1 MKNIAAIIFTLLV
14 LIACSKEKTETVKMG
29 SKDSNLLE
37 IKNFSE
43 SAKPKNIILAIAD
56 GSGLNHITVSR
67 LAIGGP
73 DYKLYI
79 DQLPVAG
86 ISSTHAYEN
95 LITDSAAAATAWAT
109 GNKTKNRYLSVDKD
123 KKELTTIFE
132 MLDDKGYLKG
142 IVATSSVTHATPAAF
157 YAHIDSRYKEKE
169 IAAQLLNS
177 SVDIALGGGQE
188 FFNLEEVE
196 KNHYL
201 MTQKASLEKNYGGLK
216 NIVGLFDE
224 DGMERGPDMPT
235 QREMTNFALDYLDDK
250 CNGFFLMTEGSQID
264 WAGHS
269 NDIEYMIREFKDFDL
284 TIKDLINFVSANKN
298 TLLIITADHETGGLQ
313 LMKQKDNSFIVQWGT
328 GSHTGVPVGVYAY
341 GPGSQN
347 FNGMM
352 DNTDIFYKILEVLDY
367 QNLTNSTCGEN
378 NDR

>member
-1 MKNIAAIIFTLLV
+1 MKNIAAIIFTLL
-14 LIACSKEKTETVKMG
+14 LLTACSKEKTETVKMG
-29 SKDSNLLE
+29 NKDSNLLE

-43 SAKPKNIILAIAD
+43 STKPKNIILAIAD
-56 GSGLNHITVSR
+56 GAGLNQITVSR

-73 DYKLYI
+73 DHKLYI

-86 ISSTHAYEN
+86 TSSTHAYEN

-169 IAAQLLNS
+169 IADQLLNS

-188 FFNLEEVE
+188 FFNLQELD
-196 KNHYL
+196 KNHHL
-201 MTQKASLEKNYGGLK
+201 MTEKVSLENNYDGLK
-216 NIVGLFDE
+216 NIIGLFDE
-224 DGMERGPDMPT
+224 DGMERGLDMPT
-235 QREMTNFALDYLDDK
+235 QREMTNYALDYLDDK

-269 NDIEYMIREFKDFDL
+269 NDVDYMIREFKDFDL
-284 TIKDLINFVSANKN
+284 TIKDLINFVTANKD
-298 TLLIITADHETGGLQ
+298 TLLLITADHETGGLQ
-313 LMKQKDNSFIVQWGT
+313 LMKQKDDSFIVQWGT

-347 FNGMM
+347 FSGVM

-367 QNLTNSTCGEN
+367 QNLTTSTCALN
-378 NDR
+378 ND

>member
-95 LITDSAAAATAWAT
+95 LITDSAAASTAWAT

-224 DGMERGPDMPT
+224 DGMERGLDMPT

>member
-56 GSGLNHITVSR
+56 GAGLNHITVSR

-188 FFNLEEVE
+188 FFNLEEAE

>member
-1 MKNIAAIIFTLLV
+1 MKNIAAIIFTLLT

-29 SKDSNLLE
+29 NKDSNLLE
-37 IKNFSE
+37 IINFSE
-43 SAKPKNIILAIAD
+43 STKPKNIILAIAD
-56 GSGLNHITVSR
+56 GAGLNHITVSR

-73 DYKLYI
+73 DHKLYI

-86 ISSTHAYEN
+86 TSSTHAYEN

-142 IVATSSVTHATPAAF
+142 VVVTSSVTHATPAAF

-169 IAAQLLNS
+169 IADQLLNS

-188 FFNLEEVE
+188 FFNLQELD
-196 KNHYL
+196 KNHHL
-201 MTQKASLEKNYGGLK
+201 MTEKVSLENNYDGLK
-216 NIVGLFDE
+216 NIIGLFDE
-224 DGMERGPDMPT
+224 DGMERGLDMPT
-235 QREMTNFALDYLDDK
+235 QREMTSYALDYLDDK

-284 TIKDLINFVSANKN
+284 TIKDLINFVTANKD
-298 TLLIITADHETGGLQ
+298 TLLLITADHETGGLQ
-313 LMKQKDNSFIVQWGT
+313 LMKQKDDSFIVQWGT

-347 FNGMM
+347 FSGVM

-367 QNLTNSTCGEN
+367 QNLTTSKCALN
-378 NDR
+378 ND

>member
-1 MKNIAAIIFTLLV
+1 MKNIAAIIFTLLA

-29 SKDSNLLE
+29 NKDSNLLE

-43 SAKPKNIILAIAD
+43 SKKPKNIILAIAD
-56 GSGLNHITVSR
+56 GAGLNHITVSR

-73 DYKLYI
+73 DHKLYI

-86 ISSTHAYEN
+86 TSSIHAYEN

-169 IAAQLLNS
+169 IADQLLNS

-188 FFNLEEVE
+188 FFNLEELD

-201 MTQKASLEKNYGGLK
+201 MTEKVSLENNYDGLK
-216 NIVGLFDE
+216 NIIGLFDE
-224 DGMERGPDMPT
+224 DGMERGLDMPT
-235 QREMTNFALDYLDDK
+235 QREMTSYALDYLDDK

-269 NDIEYMIREFKDFDL
+269 NDVEYMIREFKDFDL
-284 TIKDLINFVSANKN
+284 TIKDLINFVSANKD
-298 TLLIITADHETGGLQ
+298 TLLLITADHETGGLQ
-313 LMKQKDNSFIVQWGT
+313 LMKQKDDSFIVQWGT

-347 FNGMM
+347 FSGVM

-367 QNLTNSTCGEN
+367 QNLTTSTCGL
-378 NDR
+378 NDD

>member
-1 MKNIAAIIFTLLV
+1 MKNIAVIIFTLLL

-29 SKDSNLLE
+29 NKDSNLLE

-43 SAKPKNIILAIAD
+43 STRPKNIILAIAD
-56 GSGLNHITVSR
+56 GAGLNHITISR

-73 DYKLYI
+73 DHKLYI

-86 ISSTHAYEN
+86 TSSTHAYEN

-169 IAAQLLNS
+169 IADQLLNS

-188 FFNLEEVE
+188 FFNLQELD
-196 KNHYL
+196 KNHHL
-201 MTQKASLEKNYGGLK
+201 MTEKVSLENNYDGLK
-216 NIVGLFDE
+216 NIIGLFDE
-224 DGMERGPDMPT
+224 DGMERGLDMPT
-235 QREMTNFALDYLDDK
+235 QREMTSYALDYLDDK

-269 NDIEYMIREFKDFDL
+269 NDVEYMIREFKDFDL
-284 TIKDLINFVSANKN
+284 TIKDLINFVTANKD
-298 TLLIITADHETGGLQ
+298 TLLLITADHETGGLQ
-313 LMKQKDNSFIVQWGT
+313 LMKQKDDSFIVQWGT

-347 FNGMM
+347 FSGVM

-367 QNLTNSTCGEN
+367 QDLTTSKCALN
-378 NDR
+378 ND

>member
-1 MKNIAAIIFTLLV
+1 MKNIAAIIFTLLA

-29 SKDSNLLE
+29 NKDSNLLE

-43 SAKPKNIILAIAD
+43 SKKPKNIILAIAD
-56 GSGLNHITVSR
+56 GAGLNHITVSR

-73 DYKLYI
+73 DHKLYI

-86 ISSTHAYEN
+86 TSSIHAYEN

-142 IVATSSVTHATPAAF
+142 IVATSSVTHATPAAL

-169 IAAQLLNS
+169 IADQLLNS

-188 FFNLEEVE
+188 FFNLEELD

-201 MTQKASLEKNYGGLK
+201 MTEKVSLENNYDGLK
-216 NIVGLFDE
+216 NIIGLFDE
-224 DGMERGPDMPT
+224 DGMERGLNMPT
-235 QREMTNFALDYLDDK
+235 QREMTNYALDYLDDK

-269 NDIEYMIREFKDFDL
+269 NDVEYMIREFKDFDL
-284 TIKDLINFVSANKN
+284 TIKDLINFVSANKD
-298 TLLIITADHETGGLQ
+298 TLLLITADHETGGLQ
-313 LMKQKDNSFIVQWGT
+313 LMKQKDDSFIVQWGT

-347 FNGMM
+347 FSGVM

-367 QNLTNSTCGEN
+367 QNLTTSTCGL
-378 NDR
+378 NDD

>member
-1 MKNIAAIIFTLLV
+1 MKNIAAIIFTLL
-14 LIACSKEKTETVKMG
+14 LLTACSKEKTETVKMG
-29 SKDSNLLE
+29 NKDSNLLE

-43 SAKPKNIILAIAD
+43 STKPKNIILAIAD
-56 GSGLNHITVSR
+56 GAGLNHITVSR

-73 DYKLYI
+73 DHKLYI

-86 ISSTHAYEN
+86 TSSTHAYEN

-169 IAAQLLNS
+169 IADQLLNS

-188 FFNLEEVE
+188 FFNLQELD
-196 KNHYL
+196 KNHHL
-201 MTQKASLEKNYGGLK
+201 MTEKVSLENNYDGLK
-216 NIVGLFDE
+216 NIIGLFDE
-224 DGMERGPDMPT
+224 DGMERGLDMPT
-235 QREMTNFALDYLDDK
+235 QREMTSYALDYLDDK

-269 NDIEYMIREFKDFDL
+269 NDVEYMIREFKDFDL
-284 TIKDLINFVSANKN
+284 TIKDLINFVSVNKD
-298 TLLIITADHETGGLQ
+298 TLLLITADHETGGLQ
-313 LMKQKDNSFIVQWGT
+313 LIKQKDDSFIVQWGT

-347 FNGMM
+347 FSGVM

-367 QNLTNSTCGEN
+367 QNLTTSTCALN
-378 NDR
+378 ND

>member
-1 MKNIAAIIFTLLV
+1 MKNIAAIIFTLL
-14 LIACSKEKTETVKMG
+14 LLTACSKEKTETVKMG
-29 SKDSNLLE
+29 NKDSNLLE

-43 SAKPKNIILAIAD
+43 STKPKNIILAIAD
-56 GSGLNHITVSR
+56 GAGLNHITVSR

-73 DYKLYI
+73 DHKLYI

-86 ISSTHAYEN
+86 TSSTHAYEN

-169 IAAQLLNS
+169 IADQLLNS

-188 FFNLEEVE
+188 FFNLQELD
-196 KNHYL
+196 KNHHL
-201 MTQKASLEKNYGGLK
+201 MTEKVSLENNYDGLK
-216 NIVGLFDE
+216 NIIGLFDE
-224 DGMERGPDMPT
+224 DGMERGLDMPT
-235 QREMTNFALDYLDDK
+235 QREMTSYALDYLDDK

-269 NDIEYMIREFKDFDL
+269 NDVDYMIREFKDFDL
-284 TIKDLINFVSANKN
+284 TIKDLINFVTANKD
-298 TLLIITADHETGGLQ
+298 TLLLITADHETGGLQ
-313 LMKQKDNSFIVQWGT
+313 LMKQKDDSFIVQWVT

-347 FNGMM
+347 FSGVM

-367 QNLTNSTCGEN
+367 QNLTTSTCTLN
-378 NDR
+378 ND

>member
-1 MKNIAAIIFTLLV
+1 MKNIAAIIFTLLA

-29 SKDSNLLE
+29 NKDSNLLE

-43 SAKPKNIILAIAD
+43 SKKPKNIILAIAD
-56 GSGLNHITVSR
+56 GAGLNHITVSR

-73 DYKLYI
+73 DHKLYI

-86 ISSTHAYEN
+86 TSSIHAYEN

-169 IAAQLLNS
+169 IADQLLNS

-188 FFNLEEVE
+188 FFNLQELD
-196 KNHYL
+196 KNHHL
-201 MTQKASLEKNYGGLK
+201 MTEKVSLENNYDGLK
-216 NIVGLFDE
+216 NIIGLFDE
-224 DGMERGPDMPT
+224 DGMERGLNMPT
-235 QREMTNFALDYLDDK
+235 QREMTNYALDYLDDK

-269 NDIEYMIREFKDFDL
+269 NDVEYMIREFKDFDL
-284 TIKDLINFVSANKN
+284 TIKDLINFVSANKD
-298 TLLIITADHETGGLQ
+298 TLLLITADHETGGLQ
-313 LMKQKDNSFIVQWGT
+313 LMKQKDDSFIVQWGT

-347 FNGMM
+347 FSGVM

-367 QNLTNSTCGEN
+367 QNLTTSTCGL
-378 NDR
+378 NDD

>member
-95 LITDSAAAATAWAT
+95 LITDSAAASTAWAT

-224 DGMERGPDMPT
+224 DGMERGLDMPT

-284 TIKDLINFVSANKN
+284 TIKDLINFVSADKN

-313 LMKQKDNSFIVQWGT
+313 LMKQKDDSFIVQWGT

-367 QNLTNSTCGEN
+367 QNLKNSTCDES

>member
-67 LAIGGP
+67 LAIGGQ

-188 FFNLEEVE
+188 FFNLEEVD

-201 MTQKASLEKNYGGLK
+201 MTKKSSLKKNYDGLK

-224 DGMERGPDMPT
+224 DGMKRGPDMPT
-235 QREMTNFALDYLDDK
+235 QREMTNYALDYLDNK

-284 TIKDLINFVSANKN
+284 TIKDLINFVSTNKN
-298 TLLIITADHETGGLQ
+298 TLLLITADHETGGLQ
-313 LMKQKDNSFIVQWGT
+313 LMKQKDNSFIVQWGS
-328 GSHTGVPVGVYAY
+328 GGHTGVPVGVYAY

-367 QNLTNSTCGEN
+367 QNLTTSMCGLN

>member
-1 MKNIAAIIFTLLV
+1 
-14 LIACSKEKTETVKMG
+14 
-29 SKDSNLLE
+29 
-37 IKNFSE
+37 
-43 SAKPKNIILAIAD
+43 
-56 GSGLNHITVSR
+56 
-67 LAIGGP
+67 
-73 DYKLYI
+73 
-79 DQLPVAG
+79 
-86 ISSTHAYEN
+86 
-95 LITDSAAAATAWAT
+95 
-109 GNKTKNRYLSVDKD
+109 
-123 KKELTTIFE
+123 
-132 MLDDKGYLKG
+132 
-142 IVATSSVTHATPAAF
+142 
-157 YAHIDSRYKEKE
+157 
-169 IAAQLLNS
+169 
-177 SVDIALGGGQE
+177 VDIALGGGQE

>member
-1 MKNIAAIIFTLLV
+1 MKNVAAIIFTLLV

-29 SKDSNLLE
+29 NKDSNLLE
-37 IKNFSE
+37 IINFSE
-43 SAKPKNIILAIAD
+43 STKPKNIILAIAD
-56 GSGLNHITVSR
+56 GAGLNHITVSR

-73 DYKLYI
+73 DHKLYI

-86 ISSTHAYEN
+86 TSSTHAYEN

-132 MLDDKGYLKG
+132 MLDDRGYLKG

-169 IAAQLLNS
+169 IADQLLNS

-188 FFNLEEVE
+188 FFNLQELD
-196 KNHYL
+196 KNHHL
-201 MTQKASLEKNYGGLK
+201 MTEKVSLENNYDGLK
-216 NIVGLFDE
+216 NIIGLFDE
-224 DGMERGPDMPT
+224 DGMERGLDMPT
-235 QREMTNFALDYLDDK
+235 QREMTNYALDYLDDK

-284 TIKDLINFVSANKN
+284 TIKDLINFVTANKDS
-298 TLLIITADHETGGLQ
+298 LLLITADHETGGLQ
-313 LMKQKDNSFIVQWGT
+313 LMKQKDDSFIVQWGT
-328 GSHTGVPVGVYAY
+328 GGHTGVPVGVYAY

-347 FNGMM
+347 FSGVM

-367 QNLTNSTCGEN
+367 QNLTISKCALN
-378 NDR
+378 ND

>member
-1 MKNIAAIIFTLLV
+1 MKNIAAIIFTLLA

-29 SKDSNLLE
+29 NKDSNLLE

-43 SAKPKNIILAIAD
+43 SKKPKNIILAIAD
-56 GSGLNHITVSR
+56 GAGLNHITVSR

-73 DYKLYI
+73 DHKLYI

-86 ISSTHAYEN
+86 TSSIHAYEN

-169 IAAQLLNS
+169 IADQLLNS

-188 FFNLEEVE
+188 FFNLEELD

-201 MTQKASLEKNYGGLK
+201 MTEKVSLENNYDGLK
-216 NIVGLFDE
+216 NIIGLFDE
-224 DGMERGPDMPT
+224 DGMERGLDMPT
-235 QREMTNFALDYLDDK
+235 QREMTSYALDYLDDK

-269 NDIEYMIREFKDFDL
+269 NDVEYMIREFKDFDL
-284 TIKDLINFVSANKN
+284 TIKDLINFVSANKD
-298 TLLIITADHETGGLQ
+298 TLLLITADHETGGLQ
-313 LMKQKDNSFIVQWGT
+313 IMKQKDDSFIVQWGT

-347 FNGMM
+347 FSGVM

-367 QNLTNSTCGEN
+367 QNLTTSTCGL
-378 NDR
+378 NDD

>member
-29 SKDSNLLE
+29 NKDSNLLE

-56 GSGLNHITVSR
+56 GAGLNQITVSR

-73 DYKLYI
+73 DHKLYI

-86 ISSTHAYEN
+86 TSSTHAYEN

-169 IAAQLLNS
+169 IADQLLNS

-188 FFNLEEVE
+188 FFNLEELD

-201 MTQKASLEKNYGGLK
+201 MTEKVSLENNYDGLK
-216 NIVGLFDE
+216 NIIGLFDE
-224 DGMERGPDMPT
+224 DGMERGLDMPT
-235 QREMTNFALDYLDDK
+235 QREMTNYALDYLDDK

-269 NDIEYMIREFKDFDL
+269 NDVEYMIREFKDFDL
-284 TIKDLINFVSANKN
+284 TIKDLINFVTSNKD
-298 TLLIITADHETGGLQ
+298 TLLLITADHETGGLQ
-313 LMKQKDNSFIVQWGT
+313 LMKQKDDSFIVQWGT

-347 FNGMM
+347 FSGVM

-367 QNLTNSTCGEN
+367 QNLTTSTCGL
-378 NDR
+378 NDD

>member
-1 MKNIAAIIFTLLV
+1 MKNIAAIIFTLL
-14 LIACSKEKTETVKMG
+14 LLTACSKEKTETVKMG
-29 SKDSNLLE
+29 NKDSNLLE

-43 SAKPKNIILAIAD
+43 STKPKNIILAIAD
-56 GSGLNHITVSR
+56 GAGLNHITVSR

-73 DYKLYI
+73 DHKLYI

-86 ISSTHAYEN
+86 TSSTHAYEN

-132 MLDDKGYLKG
+132 MLDDRGYLKG

-169 IAAQLLNS
+169 IADQLLNS

-188 FFNLEEVE
+188 FFNLQELD
-196 KNHYL
+196 KNHHL
-201 MTQKASLEKNYGGLK
+201 MTEKVSLENNYDGLK
-216 NIVGLFDE
+216 NIIGLFDE
-224 DGMERGPDMPT
+224 DGMERGLDMPT
-235 QREMTNFALDYLDDK
+235 QREMTSYALDYLDDK

-269 NDIEYMIREFKDFDL
+269 NDVEYMIREFKDFDL
-284 TIKDLINFVSANKN
+284 TIKDLINFVTANKD
-298 TLLIITADHETGGLQ
+298 TLLLITADHETGGLQ
-313 LMKQKDNSFIVQWGT
+313 LMKQKDDSFIVQWGT

-347 FNGMM
+347 FSGVM

-367 QNLTNSTCGEN
+367 QNLTISKCALN
-378 NDR
+378 ND

>member
-1 MKNIAAIIFTLLV
+1 MKNIAAIIFTLLA

-29 SKDSNLLE
+29 NKDSNLLE

-56 GSGLNHITVSR
+56 GAGLNQITVSR

-73 DYKLYI
+73 DHKLYI

-86 ISSTHAYEN
+86 TSSIHAYEN

-169 IAAQLLNS
+169 IADQLLNS

-188 FFNLEEVE
+188 FFNLEELD

-201 MTQKASLEKNYGGLK
+201 MTEKVSLENNYDGLK
-216 NIVGLFDE
+216 NIIGLFDE
-224 DGMERGPDMPT
+224 DGMERGLDMPT
-235 QREMTNFALDYLDDK
+235 QREMTSYALDYLDDK

-269 NDIEYMIREFKDFDL
+269 NDVEYMIREFKDFDL
-284 TIKDLINFVSANKN
+284 TIKDLINFVTSNKD
-298 TLLIITADHETGGLQ
+298 TLLLITADHETGGLQ
-313 LMKQKDNSFIVQWGT
+313 LMKQKDDSFIVQWGT

-347 FNGMM
+347 FSGVM

-367 QNLTNSTCGEN
+367 QNLTTSTCALN
-378 NDR
+378 ND

>member
-1 MKNIAAIIFTLLV
+1 MKNVAAIIFTLLV

-29 SKDSNLLE
+29 NKDSNLLE
-37 IKNFSE
+37 IINFSE
-43 SAKPKNIILAIAD
+43 STKPKNIILAIAD
-56 GSGLNHITVSR
+56 GAGLNHITVSR

-73 DYKLYI
+73 DHKLYI

-86 ISSTHAYEN
+86 TSSTHAYEN

-132 MLDDKGYLKG
+132 MLDDRGYLKG

-169 IAAQLLNS
+169 IADQLLNS

-188 FFNLEEVE
+188 FFNLQELD
-196 KNHYL
+196 KNHHL
-201 MTQKASLEKNYGGLK
+201 MTEKVSLENNYDGLK
-216 NIVGLFDE
+216 NIIGLFDE
-224 DGMERGPDMPT
+224 DGMERGLDMPT
-235 QREMTNFALDYLDDK
+235 QREMTSYALDYLDDK

-284 TIKDLINFVSANKN
+284 TIKDLINFVSANKD
-298 TLLIITADHETGGLQ
+298 TLLLITADHETGGLQ
-313 LMKQKDNSFIVQWGT
+313 LMKQKDDSFIVQWGT
-328 GSHTGVPVGVYAY
+328 GGHTGVPVGVYAY

-347 FNGMM
+347 FSGVM

-367 QNLTNSTCGEN
+367 QNLTISKCALN
-378 NDR
+378 ND

>member
-1 MKNIAAIIFTLLV
+1 MKNVAAIIFTLLV

-29 SKDSNLLE
+29 NKDSNLLE
-37 IKNFSE
+37 IINFSE
-43 SAKPKNIILAIAD
+43 STKPKNIILAIAD
-56 GSGLNHITVSR
+56 GAGLNHITVSR

-73 DYKLYI
+73 DHKLYI

-86 ISSTHAYEN
+86 TSSTHAYEN

-132 MLDDKGYLKG
+132 MLDDRGYLKG

-169 IAAQLLNS
+169 IADQLLNS

-188 FFNLEEVE
+188 FFNLQELD
-196 KNHYL
+196 KNHHL
-201 MTQKASLEKNYGGLK
+201 MTEKVSLENNYDGLK
-216 NIVGLFDE
+216 NIIGLFDE
-224 DGMERGPDMPT
+224 DGMERGLDMPT
-235 QREMTNFALDYLDDK
+235 QREMTNYALDYLDDK

-284 TIKDLINFVSANKN
+284 TIKDLINFVTANKD
-298 TLLIITADHETGGLQ
+298 TLLLITADHETGGLQ
-313 LMKQKDNSFIVQWGT
+313 LMKQKDDSFIVQWGT
-328 GSHTGVPVGVYAY
+328 GGHTGVPVGVYAY

-347 FNGMM
+347 FSGVM

-367 QNLTNSTCGEN
+367 QNLTISKCALN
-378 NDR
+378 ND

>member
-67 LAIGGP
+67 LAIGGQ

-298 TLLIITADHETGGLQ
+298 TLLIITADHETGGLH

-367 QNLTNSTCGEN
+367 QNLKNSTCDES